1 MYLLYMAETLLRA
14 SQVCYT
20 VYTSNLPYSLTP
32 LFVLSSSGQ
41 VVPAQYIQDA
51 QGLTFIRVITN
62 LYNVVHLKY
71 ILLVYTHL
79 F

>member
-1 MYLLYMAETLLRA
+1 MAETLLRA

-51 QGLTFIRVITN
+51 QGLTFITN

-71 ILLVYTHL
+71 ILLVYTLL